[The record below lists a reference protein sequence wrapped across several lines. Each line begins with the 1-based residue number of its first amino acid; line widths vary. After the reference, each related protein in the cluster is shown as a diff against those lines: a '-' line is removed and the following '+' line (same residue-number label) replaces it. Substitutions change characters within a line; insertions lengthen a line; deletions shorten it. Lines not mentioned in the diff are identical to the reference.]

1 MAAQPSKLLDRV
13 RRRIRLK
20 GYSIRTERA
29 YVSWIKRYILFHN
42 KRHPQEMGKA
52 EIESFL
58 SHLAIKLNVSKS
70 TQNQAFNALL
80 FLYRE
85 VLEED
90 LPAGIS
96 AYRAKK
102 PERLPTVMTKEET
115 LKVISA
121 MKGIQQL
128 MAKLLYGSGLWL
140 MDCIRLR
147 VKDVDFNMNQII
159 VRDGKGAKD
168 RITVLPENVKAALEE
183 HLEYVKRLHE
193 KDLADGY
200 GMVYLPAALSRK
212 YRKADREWV
221 WQYVF
226 PAKTLSKDPRS
237 GTIRRHH
244 IHPSGLQRAVK
255 EAVKLA
261 RINKKVSCH
270 TLRHSFATHLLQDG
284 YDIRTIQ
291 ELLGHKD
298 VSTTMIYTH
307 VIKQGGK
314 AVRSPLDG

>member
-29 YVSWIKRYILFHN
+29 YASWIKRYILFHN
-42 KRHPQEMGKA
+42 KRHPQEMGKR
-52 EIESFL
+52 EIEGFL

-85 VLEED
+85 VLEKD

-128 MAKLLYGSGLWL
+128 MAKLLYGSGLRL

-193 KDLADGY
+193 KDLADGSVGYICPQPSLENTKRRIASGY
-200 GMVYLPAALSRK
+200 GSMFFRLKCCPKIRAA
-212 YRKADREWV
+212 A
-221 WQYVF
+221 
-226 PAKTLSKDPRS
+226 
-237 GTIRRHH
+237 
-244 IHPSGLQRAVK
+244 
-255 EAVKLA
+255 
-261 RINKKVSCH
+261 
-270 TLRHSFATHLLQDG
+270 
-284 YDIRTIQ
+284 
-291 ELLGHKD
+291 
-298 VSTTMIYTH
+298 
-307 VIKQGGK
+307 
-314 AVRSPLDG
+314 